1 MKKIALD
8 HRILRAIGKVIG
20 TVGETMAEHPILT
33 INAIALPMIAGSLY
47 SSYIKDYGPY
57 YIDRERNNLIR
68 QNIAAVQ
75 QLQNQPATNAIKAQM
90 LIQPALM

>member
-1 MKKIALD
+1 MRKIALD

-20 TVGETMAEHPILT
+20 TVGETMVEHPILT
-33 INAIALPMIAGSLY
+33 VNAIALPIVASSLY
-47 SSYIKDYGPY
+47 SSYVKDYGPY

-68 QNIAAVQ
+68 QNIAAMQ

-90 LIQPALM
+90 LMQPTLM